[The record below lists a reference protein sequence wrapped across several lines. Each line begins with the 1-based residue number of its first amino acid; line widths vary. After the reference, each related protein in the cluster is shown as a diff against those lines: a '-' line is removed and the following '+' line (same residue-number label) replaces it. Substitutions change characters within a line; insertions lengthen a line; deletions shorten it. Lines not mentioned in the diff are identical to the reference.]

1 MLRHY
6 CQPTKYKAKVINNNF
21 RITIAIKSGWLI
33 GKTIIFINNLNN
45 NNIITVQELIN
56 ALNKIEDK
64 SKDVLHSDY
73 LYVRE
78 IEEQDYYII
87 LY

>member
-1 MLRHY
+1 M
-6 CQPTKYKAKVINNNF
+6 
-21 RITIAIKSGWLI
+21 
-33 GKTIIFINNLNN
+33 
-45 NNIITVQELIN
+45 TVQELIN

-73 LYVRE
+73 LDVRE